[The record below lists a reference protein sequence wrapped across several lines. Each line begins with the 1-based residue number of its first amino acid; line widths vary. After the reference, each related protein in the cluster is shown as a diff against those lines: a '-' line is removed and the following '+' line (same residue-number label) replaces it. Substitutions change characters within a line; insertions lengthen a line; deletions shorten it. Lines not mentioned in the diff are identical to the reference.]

1 MMVASATFGPAT
13 AARFAYDPPDDA
25 TLSIPQTSVS
35 IPLPDNLVLTGT
47 YVLDDANKRIRLTR
61 PGVGADLVLGYRLRS
76 DDDLEIIAEDAA
88 ALAVLIGLAGPDAA
102 VLAGAVSGGSIRYS
116 R

>member
-1 MMVASATFGPAT
+1 
-13 AARFAYDPPDDA
+13 
-25 TLSIPQTSVS
+25 
-35 IPLPDNLVLTGT
+35 
-47 YVLDDANKRIRLTR
+47 
-61 PGVGADLVLGYRLRS
+61 VGADLVLGYRLRS